1 MKGRHNMHSDLK
13 KNARLSVL
21 YFFIYCPLG
30 IVCPLISQYLSS
42 IGFSGTQ
49 VGTVTSLG
57 TATAIFAGMFWGQ
70 VYSNSRHKRWI
81 IAGMCFSAGLLGIL
95 GTAAQTFALYAIL
108 YSGMYFFQGPVHG
121 LCDSL
126 VLSKNG
132 NFSLIR
138 SFGAVGYA
146 VAVFAAG
153 QIAAATS
160 LKSIFY
166 LYAAVYLVVIF
177 LLSRE
182 AEPPYYREEGEKIRA
197 SVLLGH
203 RQYMKLL
210 LCAFFVLGT
219 NIANST
225 YFGYLYRAGGGE
237 LSGIGLAFLLMA
249 GSEAPFM
256 MLLPK
261 LVQRFSSENM
271 ILAAMVLSAAR
282 FGFYATGP
290 SCGMLLATF
299 FMQGMVNGIL
309 LVELVK
315 YVDRLVEAKYSSVA
329 IATYYAIGNSLSA
342 IVCSMAGG
350 VILDIAGVQAV
361 YGFFSIYNLVAA
373 VLYVATG
380 LYKSKNK

>member
-1 MKGRHNMHSDLK
+1 M
-13 KNARLSVL
+13 
-21 YFFIYCPLG
+21 
-30 IVCPLISQYLSS
+30 
-42 IGFSGTQ
+42 
-49 VGTVTSLG
+49 
-57 TATAIFAGMFWGQ
+57 
-70 VYSNSRHKRWI
+70 
-81 IAGMCFSAGLLGIL
+81 
-95 GTAAQTFALYAIL
+95 
-108 YSGMYFFQGPVHG
+108 
-121 LCDSL
+121 
-126 VLSKNG
+126 
-132 NFSLIR
+132 
-138 SFGAVGYA
+138 
-146 VAVFAAG
+146 
-153 QIAAATS
+153 
-160 LKSIFY
+160 
-166 LYAAVYLVVIF
+166 IF

-299 FMQGMVNGIL
+299 FMPL
-309 LVELVK
+309 S
-315 YVDRLVEAKYSSVA
+315 YS
-329 IATYYAIGNSLSA
+329 
-342 IVCSMAGG
+342 
-350 VILDIAGVQAV
+350 
-361 YGFFSIYNLVAA
+361 
-373 VLYVATG
+373 
-380 LYKSKNK
+380 